1 MAHLAIAFLLPLVT
15 TVSQENADTIV
26 LCACDRCLGF
36 PAALVIFVTQS
47 VFLAAQ
53 DPITPLLA
61 TAAAGLINLGGDYIA
76 CNVLGMGIAGAA
88 LATAAAQVL
97 RQKGP
102 LQNP

>member
-1 MAHLAIAFLLPLVT
+1 MAQLAITFLFPLVT
-15 TVSQENADTIV
+15 MVSQENADTIV
-26 LCACDRCLGF
+26 PCACGRCLGF

-97 RQKGP
+97 RRP
-102 LQNP
+102 LPNP